1 VRIGELATRS
11 GVAAKTI
18 RYYEDI
24 GLLVP
29 AARTPS
35 GYRDYDESA
44 LDRLA
49 FIRAAQAV
57 ALTLGE
63 IRSITALRDQGE
75 TPCGHVLALLQQR
88 AAEVEAR
95 ITELEQ
101 LRGELRRL
109 ARRAQRLDPVDCDPT
124 RVCHLIERSLSPK
137 RANALRTR

>member
-1 VRIGELATRS
+1 VRIGELAARS
-11 GVAAKTI
+11 GVPAKTI
-18 RYYEDI
+18 RYYDEI
-24 GLLVP
+24 GLLAP
-29 AARTPS
+29 TSRTPS
-35 GYRDYDESA
+35 GYREYDERA

-88 AAEVEAR
+88 AAEVDAR
-95 ITELEQ
+95 IEELEH

-109 ARRAQRLDPVDCDPT
+109 ARRAQRLDPFDCDPS
-124 RVCHLIERSLSPK
+124 RVCHLIERQPS
-137 RANALRTR
+137 